1 MEFRVSIT
9 VEVDQVGNALA
20 VKTPVPMQLVYQ
32 GGQWKAQCESPP
44 VATLR
49 FDSLE
54 EAIVAGA
61 KEAAA
66 EIQAAVNERP
76 FVVGKVTPGNIP
88 KEMR

>member
-1 MEFRVSIT
+1 MEFRVNIT
-9 VEVDQVGNALA
+9 LEVDQVGNALA
-20 VKTPVPMQLVYQ
+20 IKTPVPMQLVYQ

-49 FDSLE
+49 FDSLQ

-76 FVVGKVTPGNIP
+76 CVVGRVTPGNIP
-88 KEMR
+88 DELR